1 MVQSCARTTP
11 TSDIDVLV
19 EFLPGVRV
27 SLFDLG
33 GMLVELAELLGRPV
47 DLRTPLD
54 LSPYFRAEVLH
65 SARLLY
71 AA

>member
-1 MVQSCARTTP
+1 
-11 TSDIDVLV
+11 LV